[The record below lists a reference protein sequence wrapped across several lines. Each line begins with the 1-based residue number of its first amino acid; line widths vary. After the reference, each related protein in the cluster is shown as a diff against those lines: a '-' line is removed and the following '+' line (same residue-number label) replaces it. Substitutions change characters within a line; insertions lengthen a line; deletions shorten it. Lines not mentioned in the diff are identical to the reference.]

1 MTALLLWIGQALGGS
16 QGLVLAL
23 VMAGAMNIGSWWF
36 SDRIVLRMYGARELS
51 QSDAPDLY
59 SIVHELALSAGMP
72 MPRLYM
78 VPSEA
83 PNAFA
88 TGRSP
93 EHAAVAVTQGIMRM
107 LSRAELRAVLAHELS
122 HVRNRDT
129 LISAIAA
136 TPRGRDHDGR
146 AHGAVRRDVRRHA
159 AGRSRGR
166 ERARAAG
173 DDRRRPAGGHADP
186 DGGLAVARVPGRR
199 QRRAH
204 LHSPNDLASALEKI
218 ASASDRLTL
227 PAGPATA
234 HLWIVN
240 PLHGSWIANL
250 FSTHPPVEERIGGCG
265 RWPTERRA
273 APPAPEGDGARESL
287 AGVTWTRTGK
297 ANADS
302 P

>member
-1 MTALLLWIGQALGGS
+1 MSNTLKTTFLLALMTALLLWIGQALGGS

-23 VMAGAMNIGSWWF
+23 IMAGAMNIGSWWF

-51 QSDAPDLY
+51 QSDAPELY

-93 EHAAVAVTQGIMRM
+93 SHAAVAVTEGIMRM

-122 HVRNRDT
+122 HVQNRDT

-136 TPRGRDHDGR
+136 TLAGVILMVARM
-146 AHGAVRRDVRRHA
+146 AQFGALFGGLRRDDRDGASGLELLVMIVVAPLA
-159 AGRSRGR
+159 AMLIQMAVSRSR
-166 ERARAAG
+166 EFQ
-173 DDRRRPAGGHADP
+173 ADAT
-186 DGGLAVARVPGRR
+186 GA
-199 QRRAH
+199 QIS
-204 LHSPNDLASALEKI
+204 HSPNDLASALEKI
-218 ASASDRLTL
+218 AAASGRLAL

-240 PLHGSWIANL
+240 PLRGSWIANL
-250 FSTHPPVEERIGGCG
+250 FSTHPPVEERI
-265 RWPTERRA
+265 RRLRA
-273 APPAPEGDGARESL
+273 MAY
-287 AGVTWTRTGK
+287 
-297 ANADS
+297 
-302 P
+302 

>member
-1 MTALLLWIGQALGGS
+1 MSNTLKTTFLLALMTALLLWIGQALGGS
-16 QGLVLAL
+16 QGFVLAL

-136 TPRGRDHDGR
+136 TLAGVIMMVARM
-146 AHGAVRRDVRRHA
+146 AQFGAMFGGMRRDDREGASGLELLVMIVVAPLA
-159 AGRSRGR
+159 AMLIQMAVSRSR
-166 ERARAAG
+166 EYQ
-173 DDRRRPAGGHADP
+173 ADAS
-186 DGGLAVARVPGRR
+186 G
-199 QRRAH
+199 AH
-204 LHSPNDLASALEKI
+204 ISHSPNDLASALEKI
-218 ASASDRLTL
+218 AAASGRLTL

-250 FSTHPPVEERIGGCG
+250 FSTHPPVEERI
-265 RWPTERRA
+265 RRLRA
-273 APPAPEGDGARESL
+273 MAY
-287 AGVTWTRTGK
+287 
-297 ANADS
+297 
-302 P
+302 